1 MEGKLEAKE
10 AHVKTLQNEKYELR
24 KESNLIKTLE
34 NKLEKQKQELED
46 KRPEKWAFI
55 YTVMAL
61 GVCTAL
67 FYHLYGQLQ
76 TEHGNKNT
84 ESEQIYKGNEA
95 NGPQK

>member
-10 AHVKTLQNEKYELR
+10 AHVKTLQNEKDELR

-67 FYHLYGQLQ
+67 FYHLYGQFIREMRQ
-76 TEHGNKNT
+76 TDLK
-84 ESEQIYKGNEA
+84 SKVQYFSLFYY
-95 NGPQK
+95 Q